1 MSDPTGTLAH
11 DGHST
16 KGVVKYISPLV
27 SHETRT
33 FTARCVLEGAG
44 EDFTPGAFVRAR
56 IHIETVDA
64 NVVVPRKA
72 IQTMDGENV
81 IFVPGEQGFLPA
93 VVTLGIAD
101 EHHVVIR
108 DLSVPDPAGLQPGG
122 QYVAVGAFTLK
133 AQMATSGMDP
143 HAGHGH

>member
-1 MSDPTGTLAH
+1 MPVEFVAH

-33 FTARCVLEGAG
+33 FTARCVLKGAG

-72 IQTMDGENV
+72 IQTIDGENV

-93 VVTLGIAD
+93 VVTLGVAD
-101 EHHVVIR
+101 EHHVEIV
-108 DLSVPDPAGLQPGG
+108 SGLQPGG